1 MTPRAVAHPTGR
13 RALRTALAACVG
25 AVLLVTASACD
36 PQGGTRRPHIAMF
49 IGIDSSGS
57 FRASG
62 DYENALSFLAHYIYG
77 HLHELGGLA
86 KPRELFVGSIGG
98 RQSDEP
104 KAFHPI
110 HDFTDKT
117 VAEIEAGLREWFP
130 PTDTMTDFNVF
141 FQQVARVTKERN
153 LALAP
158 ITVVMLSDGIPD
170 AGGRPTADDPAA
182 RYRLIDLSPLE
193 YLSRNLTVRLAYA
206 SPKVGDQWRKHV
218 PRRRVRMW
226 TVDAEV
232 MRGWTTQ
239 VRPETE
245 IGRQDHLWK
254 WVLDNVD
261 YRVRSVLT

>member
-1 MTPRAVAHPTGR
+1 MSR
-13 RALRTALAACVG
+13 RGIVG
-25 AVLLVTASACD
+25 ACLGVGLLVLGLQACD
-36 PQGGTRRPHIAMF
+36 PQGGARRPHMAMF

-77 HLHELGGLA
+77 HLHEFGGLS

-98 RQSDEP
+98 RQLNEP

-141 FQQVARVTKERN
+141 FQQVARITKERN

-158 ITVVMLSDGIPD
+158 ITIMLVSDGVPD
-170 AGGRPTADDPAA
+170 AGGRPAADDPSA
-182 RYRLIDLSPLE
+182 RYRQIDLTPLE
-193 YLSRNLTVRLAYA
+193 YLSRNLTLRLAYA
-206 SPKVGDQWRKHV
+206 SPKVGDQWREHV
-218 PRRRVRMW
+218 PRQRVRMW
-226 TVDAEV
+226 TVEAEV

-239 VRPETE
+239 MRPEADMAQQE
-245 IGRQDHLWK
+245 SFWK
-254 WVLDNVD
+254 WVRDNVD
-261 YRVRSVLT
+261 YRVRSVST